1 MKAIA
6 IFLLF
11 IGMILIIQGYYE
23 SISICPKNKT
33 IIKYVP
39 RFEYEDQL
47 TPSENLK
54 LFYKS
59 MFEDVSVN
67 V

>member
-39 RFEYEDQL
+39 RFDYEQQL
-47 TPSENLK
+47 SPSQSLDSY
-54 LFYKS
+54 FKS
-59 MFEDVSVN
+59 IFDKR
-67 V
+67 